1 MGLNVH
7 RGWHV
12 FVDRAAPLSGRFKA
26 NRHGVG
32 MCAGSPAALIRMID
46 RRVYEE
52 QGSQAHPR
60 GGHSWQ
66 RLNGSQRSSRRRST
80 S

>member
-12 FVDRAAPLSGRFKA
+12 YGDYAAPVTSQWKA

-32 MCAGSPAALIRMID
+32 MCAGSLSALLAMID

-52 QGSQAHPR
+52 QEAKR
-60 GGHSWQ
+60 IREGGTHG
-66 RLNGSQRSSRRRST
+66 RV
-80 S
+80 

>member
-46 RRVYEE
+46 RRVHDE
-52 QGSQAHPR
+52 QEDKR
-60 GGHSWQ
+60 IREGGTHG
-66 RLNGSQRSSRRRST
+66 RV
-80 S
+80 